1 MNNIVS
7 LFHHAPIIQKRA
19 KQLKNEN
26 IQASMNMKKCL
37 DQRQGTCSS
46 PLSFIFQYSLKK
58 YGTSAMNRK
67 KKNALKPF
75 IGISPFMCIKVVS
88 KYCLRSMKGVEM

>member
-46 PLSFIFQYSLKK
+46 PLGFIFQYSLK
-58 YGTSAMNRK
+58 
-67 KKNALKPF
+67 
-75 IGISPFMCIKVVS
+75 
-88 KYCLRSMKGVEM
+88 

>member
-1 MNNIVS
+1 
-7 LFHHAPIIQKRA
+7 
-19 KQLKNEN
+19 
-26 IQASMNMKKCL
+26 MKKYL

-67 KKNALKPF
+67 KKMLLNHLLGLALL
-75 IGISPFMCIKVVS
+75 CVS
-88 KYCLRSMKGVEM
+88 KWSANIA